1 MSLGKRIHK
10 LIKEKGISKYKL
22 AKDLGVPPST
32 VRSWIN
38 YNISPREPNLEK
50 LAKYFEVH
58 PAWLRYTDES
68 YAPKFQDGSL
78 RIDGEI
84 RQFIREYPECI
95 PYLEEIIE
103 LFINEYKKASANTL
117 SIAYNKQL
125 DGTKLQ

>member
-1 MSLGKRIHK
+1 MSLGRRLNK
-10 LIKEKGISKYKL
+10 LIKEKGISKYRL

-50 LAKYFEVH
+50 LANYFKVH

-68 YAPKFQDGSL
+68 YAPEFQDKSL
-78 RIDGEI
+78 RIDSEI
-84 RQFIREYPECI
+84 RQFTKDYPECL
-95 PYLEEIIE
+95 PYLEEVIE
-103 LFINEYKKASANTL
+103 LFINEYKKASAHSL
-117 SIAYNKQL
+117 AQLQNKQS

>member
-1 MSLGKRIHK
+1 MSLGRRLTK

-50 LAKYFEVH
+50 LANYFQVH
-58 PAWLRYTDES
+58 PAWLRYTDEA
-68 YAPKFQDGSL
+68 YAPKFQDRSL
-78 RIDGEI
+78 RLDSEI
-84 RQFIREYPECI
+84 RQFTKEYPECL
-95 PYLEEIIE
+95 PYLEEVIE
-103 LFINEYKKASANTL
+103 LFINEYKKASERSL
-117 SIAYNKQL
+117 SQSLNNQS